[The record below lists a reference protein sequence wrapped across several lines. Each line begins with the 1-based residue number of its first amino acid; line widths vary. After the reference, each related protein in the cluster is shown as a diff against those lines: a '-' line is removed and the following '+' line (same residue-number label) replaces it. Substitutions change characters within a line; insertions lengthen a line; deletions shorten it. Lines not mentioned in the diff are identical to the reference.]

1 MVELQTLHGKD
12 CAHIQYIHVHVVPS
26 NDINAY
32 YYSLASSFYNYSS
45 AGIWASLLTVGICCK
60 TYKNLNVQ
68 A

>member
-32 YYSLASSFYNYSS
+32 YYSAAWLVHFMTILLQASGHHS
-45 AGIWASLLTVGICCK
+45 
-60 TYKNLNVQ
+60 
-68 A
+68 